1 MESENYEKTIDYK
14 WIEELSNSDY
24 ILYKKDIVSNQQV
37 SAVYTKGKTY
47 IPPIL
52 KGNYFTESDM
62 NDKKGVAIV
71 GKEILKS
78 LENAITVVALFE
90 GEDVSTTFDK
100 INMIS
105 RNFNSKENSIDTV
118 TLVENNNLVNVCL
131 VGFGKRELLNREK
144 IRIIG
149 GNLCKKLKNI

>member
-1 MESENYEKTIDYK
+1 
-14 WIEELSNSDY
+14 
-24 ILYKKDIVSNQQV
+24 
-37 SAVYTKGKTY
+37 
-47 IPPIL
+47 
-52 KGNYFTESDM
+52 M
-62 NDKKGVAIV
+62 NIKYS
-71 GKEILKS
+71 KEILKS

-149 GNLCKKLKNI
+149 GNLCKKLKNILLKVMRNRRDKRGKTYGEKVKICLKKLKERIS

>member
-1 MESENYEKTIDYK
+1 
-14 WIEELSNSDY
+14 
-24 ILYKKDIVSNQQV
+24 
-37 SAVYTKGKTY
+37 
-47 IPPIL
+47 
-52 KGNYFTESDM
+52 M
-62 NDKKGVAIV
+62 NIKYS
-71 GKEILKS
+71 KEILKS

-90 GEDVSTTFDK
+90 GEDVFTTFDK

-149 GNLCKKLKNI
+149 GNLCKKLKIY